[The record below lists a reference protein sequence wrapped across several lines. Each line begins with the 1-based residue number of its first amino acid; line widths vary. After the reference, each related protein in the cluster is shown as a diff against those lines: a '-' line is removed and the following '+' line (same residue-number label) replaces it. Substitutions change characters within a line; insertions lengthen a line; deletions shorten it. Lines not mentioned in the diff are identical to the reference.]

1 MPWKLTALSSH
12 LKRGQSS
19 HNIGITPAAPQ
30 RESLLD
36 VKGALMIP
44 ELRMNIYGKM
54 VEIESTTRD
63 FKQDHHGR
71 FLCPVNATGLPPY
84 LSHSIAKVSGLR
96 QEHLVEVFYRVIFVF
111 TSSQSM
117 KLFS

>member
-1 MPWKLTALSSH
+1 MRKALSSH
-12 LKRGQSS
+12 LKRGQIS
-19 HNIGITPAAPQ
+19 HSIGITPAAPQ

-36 VKGALMIP
+36 VKGALLIP

-54 VEIESTTRD
+54 IEIESTTRG

-96 QEHLVEVFYRVIFVF
+96 QGYLVEVFHRVLFVF